1 MARTKQTARRSTG
14 GKAPMH
20 KLATKALLTGKGRGK
35 NLAKVKKPHRY
46 RPGTVALREI
56 RRYQKSYDKLVPHT
70 PFRRLCREIVQD
82 FKAGTRWSP
91 AALDALQE
99 GAEAFL
105 VEIFQATNLCAL
117 HSKRVGIQPKDM
129 RLAIELRGD
138 RQKYNI
144 M

>member
-1 MARTKQTARRSTG
+1 MLPHHPHQGSPLSCGLSRFSTCECS
-14 GKAPMH
+14 
-20 KLATKALLTGKGRGK
+20 LLTR
-35 NLAKVKKPHRY
+35 VWRVRQKPHRY

>member
-1 MARTKQTARRSTG
+1 MLAPDTCVAVRGRNPTGTAPEPSRCARSA
-14 GKAPMH
+14 
-20 KLATKALLTGKGRGK
+20 ATRGRVT
-35 NLAKVKKPHRY
+35 NSSRT
-46 RPGTVALREI
+46 RPSAA
-56 RRYQKSYDKLVPHT
+56 
-70 PFRRLCREIVQD
+70 LCREIVQD

-99 GAEAFL
+99 AAEAFL

-117 HSKRVGIQPKDM
+117 HATRVGIQPKDM